1 MRKLTLLFAVAAGLL
16 STSPAFGVKV
26 ADITRLG
33 GQRTNVLTGVGLVYG
48 LKGTGDG
55 GDFMPAIKPLA
66 AMLSRFANPTQVVEL
81 KNASNVA
88 IVSLVATVPSNGV
101 RDGDHVDVRVMSLG
115 AASTLKGGYLFVT
128 PMQGPMP
135 EPTNQA
141 RLPLALCEGPIVIED
156 PSSPTVGVVKGG
168 CVMEADLPAKAID
181 ADGRFS
187 LIIEEPSASWTV
199 SSTIAKII
207 NEAEGEGEIL
217 AVAVDAKNVVVTV
230 PAADRARPD
239 SFVARV
245 QRLPVPQLATEARV
259 AINEKTGTIIVTG
272 DVEVSPVVI
281 SHKGLTISTVDPKPV
296 PTPRTPVVNQKDVVA
311 LDTTQQGGAKLQ
323 DLALAFDQLKVPAD
337 DRISIVKELHRTGKL
352 HAKLIVNGV
361 ER

>member
-1 MRKLTLLFAVAAGLL
+1 MRTLLILTAAVLL
-16 STSPAFGVKV
+16 TATPARAVRV

-33 GQRTNVLTGVGLVYG
+33 GQRTNVMTGTGLVFG

-55 GDFMPAIKPLA
+55 GDHMPAIKPLA
-66 AMLSRFANPTQVVEL
+66 AMLSRFANPTQPIDL

-88 IVSLVATVPSNGV
+88 IVGLVATIPSNGV

-115 AASTLKGGYLFVT
+115 AASSLKGGYLFVS

-135 EPTNQA
+135 EPSNQA

-156 PSSPTVGVVKGG
+156 STNPMTGVVKGG
-168 CVMEADLPAKAID
+168 CVMEADLPARAVND
-181 ADGRFS
+181 DGRFS

-199 SSTIAKII
+199 SSTIAKVI
-207 NEAEGEGEIL
+207 NEAEGDNGSVL
-217 AVAVDAKNVVVTV
+217 AVAVDAKNVVVTI

-239 SFVARV
+239 SFIARV
-245 QRLPVPQLATEARV
+245 QQLPVQQLATEARV

-323 DLALAFDQLKVPAD
+323 DLALAFDQLKVPAE
-337 DRISIVKELHRTGKL
+337 DRITIVKELHRTGKL